1 MVKKIISSLLLKVVL
16 LNSFSLISAQT
27 ITISDFIN
35 QLKEVHPLFEKER
48 LTTQIEQEHQNSYK
62 GKQDWNII
70 TSASY
75 SHEDPLLAFSGPEQT
90 DAISISGGV
99 ERLFW
104 NTGGRL
110 SASYTTNYA
119 ELEIDPIWGFPSSIY
134 QNQFAI
140 TYSHPLLKNR
150 KGFLDRLEYELKQFD
165 VDFSEVQSQENVEE
179 FLAESASKFLDW
191 VFLYEQKLILAERL
205 KLSKEELDRTERKR
219 VSNLVNQVDVLRA
232 EDAVRIWNQNLV
244 LVETQLNALRAEL
257 SVLTKN
263 SKIKNLIPEYNLY
276 KLDEIIPLDKATTEL
291 VETSRILKNLNIRK
305 KQLEIVQKGFKES
318 AKADLTA
325 YAQLNTKNLD
335 ENFGESFKMDKP
347 DAVIGVQLSFPLENR
362 TAKSQIIKTEL
373 QLSQLDAQFKELTI
387 TLSAALA
394 NIYVQLIEI
403 EKVLALNQEQIESAK
418 ERTIEEWN
426 LYNQGR
432 SDLTF
437 VIMSRDNE
445 QNAKLTYA
453 QNAMIYHK
461 LSIEYKALMD
471 RLYN

>member
-1 MVKKIISSLLLKVVL
+1 MLKIVL
-16 LNSFSLISAQT
+16 LTSFSLISAQT
-27 ITISDFIN
+27 ITLHEFIN
-35 QLKEVHPLFEKER
+35 QLKDAHPLFEKER
-48 LTTQIEQEHQNSYK
+48 LTTQIEQEHQNSYI
-62 GKQDWNII
+62 GKQDWNIL

-75 SHEDPLLAFSGPEQT
+75 SHEEPLLAFSGPEKT
-90 DAISISGGV
+90 DAITISGGV
-99 ERLFW
+99 ERVFW

-119 ELEIDPIWGFPSSIY
+119 ELEIDPIWGFPNSIY

-165 VDFSEVQSQENVEE
+165 VDFSDVQSQENVED
-179 FLAESASKFLDW
+179 FLAESALKFLDW
-191 VFLYEQKLILAERL
+191 VFLYEQKLIISERL
-205 KLSKEELDRTERKR
+205 KLSKEELDRTKKKR
-219 VSNLVNQVDVLRA
+219 ASNLVNQVDVLRA
-232 EDAVRIWNQNLV
+232 EDAVRIWDQNLV
-244 LVETQLNALRAEL
+244 LIETQLNALRAEL
-257 SVLTKN
+257 SVLTQN
-263 SKIKNLIPEYNLY
+263 NEIKNLSPEYDLY
-276 KLDEIIPLDKATTEL
+276 KLDEIIALEKATIEL
-291 VETSRILKNLNIRK
+291 IETSRILKNLNIRI
-305 KQLEIVQKGFKES
+305 KQLKIVHMGFKES

-325 YAQLNTKNLD
+325 YAQINTKNLD

-347 DAVIGVQLSFPLENR
+347 DAVIGMQLSFPLENR
-362 TAKSQIIKTEL
+362 TAKSQITKTEL
-373 QLSQLDAQFKELTI
+373 QLSQLDEQFKELTI
-387 TLSAALA
+387 TLSAALT
-394 NIYVQLIEI
+394 NIHVQLIEI
-403 EKVLALNQEQIESAK
+403 EKVLVLNQEQIESAK
-418 ERTIEEWN
+418 DRTNEEWN

-471 RLYN
+471 RFYN